1 MRDLYARP
9 PAEWPAP
16 TIDPSVAFVEL
27 SSVAKTPL
35 PTDPQQKARVELGK
49 ALFFDARISGTGQMA
64 CASCHDAD
72 LGFADG
78 RTTSFGHGFQQL
90 KRNAPSILNAGA
102 LPKLFWDGRAASLE
116 DQALM
121 VFENQDEMRTSGAA
135 IVGKL
140 ESSKGYR
147 ERFAAAFG
155 DDAITMPRALQAIAA
170 FEDTVRSDGSSAFD
184 RFVGGDRDAMG
195 DDAIAG
201 LHLFRTKARCA
212 NCHHG
217 ALLTDHSFHDLGLSY
232 YGRELEDLGRYR
244 VTKDKADV
252 GRFKTPSLRNVT
264 RTGPYM
270 HNGLFDL
277 DGVVNMYSAG
287 MATLRRK
294 PEQQDDPLFPTKSP
308 LLQKLDLT
316 ADEKRALIAFLQSLE
331 ERKRRVRPPELPAL
345 GDAK

>member
-1 MRDLYARP
+1 
-9 PAEWPAP
+9 
-16 TIDPSVAFVEL
+16 
-27 SSVAKTPL
+27 
-35 PTDPQQKARVELGK
+35 
-49 ALFFDARISGTGQMA
+49 
-64 CASCHDAD
+64 
-72 LGFADG
+72 
-78 RTTSFGHGFQQL
+78 
-90 KRNAPSILNAGA
+90 
-102 LPKLFWDGRAASLE
+102 
-116 DQALM
+116 
-121 VFENQDEMRTSGAA
+121 
-135 IVGKL
+135 
-140 ESSKGYR
+140 
-147 ERFAAAFG
+147 
-155 DDAITMPRALQAIAA
+155 LQAIAA

-195 DDAIAG
+195 DEAIFG

-244 VTKDKADV
+244 VTKDKTDV

-277 DGVVNMYSAG
+277 EGVVNMYSAG

-294 PEQQDDPLFPTKSP
+294 PEQQDDPLFPSKSP
-308 LLQKLDLT
+308 LLQKLDL
-316 ADEKRALIAFLQSLE
+316 AAAEKRALIAFLQSLE

-345 GDAK
+345 GDAQ